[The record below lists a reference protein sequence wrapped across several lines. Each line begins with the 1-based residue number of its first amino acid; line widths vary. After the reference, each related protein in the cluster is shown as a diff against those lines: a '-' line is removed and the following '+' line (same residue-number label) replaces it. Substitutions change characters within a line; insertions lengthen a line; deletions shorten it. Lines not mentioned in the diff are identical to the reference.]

1 MRAQVPGPSPILV
14 GPVPRGKVVRTCAR
28 TAPVGT
34 LPGAAPSLVM
44 PTGGSLVSTATELQ
58 IWWDGIETDKR
69 RLIAAIELLRRLSLP
84 PAQGVFR

>member
-1 MRAQVPGPSPILV
+1 MSSSPGSGRL
-14 GPVPRGKVVRTCAR
+14 PRR
-28 TAPVGT
+28 
-34 LPGAAPSLVM
+34 GAGAK
-44 PTGGSLVSTATELQ
+44 SLVSTATELQ